1 MEQIQQIY
9 VFELNID
16 CKTTVIVSYLC
27 TSIAMIIFLSLY
39 NRCNLISTESNLQAK
54 LKFIECVQAAAF
66 LKNVWVGAAG
76 QSE

>member
-1 MEQIQQIY
+1 
-9 VFELNID
+9 
-16 CKTTVIVSYLC
+16 
-27 TSIAMIIFLSLY
+27 MIIFLSLY